1 MKTVRHL
8 SHALALLLVAGL
20 CFISAPTMEVSA
32 SPVVS
37 TFATVTN
44 PTTGVAVDAAGNV
57 YIAQNS
63 SVLKVTPGGTSTF
76 ATGVGTP
83 LTLTFDSS
91 GNLYVAGLMSAIY
104 KVTPSG
110 TVSTYATGMSIVYGM
125 AFGPNGNLYV
135 GDLGPS
141 LKVVAPNGTVSTL
154 GIGLGDASGVAVD
167 ANNNVYVADTGGG
180 AGSNIYKVAPD
191 GTTTLVATMQYAS
204 PYGLAFGPDGNLY
217 VSTYYS
223 GVVAEVGLD
232 GTVTVIAQLNQS
244 GNELAIDSSGNIYV
258 ANYPHNTVTLIA
270 GAITPIHT
278 ISYASGGGTGTLP
291 TQSSL
296 TQSATFTVSANTLTY
311 PGYDFAGWNDGTH
324 TYQPGDTYTVGTSNV
339 TLTAVWVLHPTIH
352 SLPSAPSSVS
362 ASITNGIATVSFAP
376 GNTGNLPTFD
386 EIDMFINGQYFGN
399 VCNVA
404 IFTSCEISNLQPNSK
419 YSFSVTAV
427 NAIGI
432 ATSAISNTVS
442 YSSAST
448 TAPKI
453 SVSPATTPVSKYF
466 SVRFG

>member
-1 MKTVRHL
+1 M
-8 SHALALLLVAGL
+8 
-20 CFISAPTMEVSA
+20 
-32 SPVVS
+32 VS
-37 TFATVTN
+37 TFATVN
-44 PTTGVAVDAAGNV
+44 DPTTGVAVDAAGNV
-57 YIAQNS
+57 YITQNS

-76 ATGVGTP
+76 VTGVGTP
-83 LTLTFDSS
+83 LALAFDDS
-91 GNLYVAGLMSAIY
+91 GNLYVAGLTSLIY
-104 KVTPSG
+104 KVTPNG
-110 TVSTYATGMSIVYGM
+110 TVSTYATGMGLVYGM

-135 GDLGPS
+135 GDNNSS
-141 LKVVAPNGTVSTL
+141 LKVVAPDGTVSTL
-154 GIGLGDASGVAVD
+154 GSGLGAAAGVAVD
-167 ANNNVYVADTGGG
+167 SNGDVYVNDFGGG
-180 AGSNIYKVAPD
+180 SGSNIYRVAPS
-191 GTTTLVATMQYAS
+191 GFTTLVATIPYS
-204 PYGLAFGPDGNLY
+204 GPYGLAFGPDGNLY
-217 VSTYYS
+217 ASTYYS
-223 GVVAEVGLD
+223 GTVAEIGL
-232 GTVTVIAQLNQS
+232 GGSVTTIANLHES
-244 GNELAIDSSGNIYV
+244 GNELAIDSNGNIYV
-258 ANYPHNTVTLIA
+258 ANYPHNNVTLIS
-270 GAITPIHT
+270 GAITPIRT
-278 ISYASGGGTGTLP
+278 VSYASGGGTGTLP
-291 TQSSL
+291 SQSPLAQSS
-296 TQSATFTVSANTLTY
+296 TFTVPGNTLTY
-311 PGYDFAGWNDGTH
+311 PGYDFAGWSDGTH

-362 ASITNGIATVSFAP
+362 ASIANGIATVSFAP

-453 SVSPATTPVSKYF
+453 SVSPAISPVVKYV